1 MRHHRS
7 ASPRRGTCLR
17 FSAAGAA
24 RNRSPLSPRHLSPQC
39 YDRSRSRVRLSFH
52 LPPLRHLT
60 TRSARVRSRS
70 QLLLYIVPGLSS
82 ESSPETL
89 GGCRCALYK
98 RNNRSALFLRS
109 AALTLRSL
117 LLIPASCLSAQ
128 GITAR
133 LAAFLHTPALCAD
146 RRTERQARLAFSR
159 SAGLVTACRRPLR
172 HCSAPFLRLSLPAA
186 NPAALLAGSSL
197 TPHRSALFLKSES
210 TSMYSAPPHR
220 SLHFSTVRLSAM
232 ANLCSSARRL
242 FLCKTARLAAF
253 AVLSPIT
260 ALRRPSGLRSAAA
273 TARKVSRRP
282 HPAAVTP
289 RSWSRSSAPGC
300 VNALSRIITAR
311 VLPGCGCSSSA
322 QIGAVNNST
331 PP

>member
-24 RNRSPLSPRHLSPQC
+24 RSRSPLSPRHLSPRC

-70 QLLLYIVPGLSS
+70 QLLLFNVPGLSS

-89 GGCRCALYK
+89 GGCRCALC
-98 RNNRSALFLRS
+98 RGNIRSVLFLRS

-159 SAGLVTACRRPLR
+159 SAGLVTGAHCVTAPL
-172 HCSAPFLRLSLPAA
+172 PFCVYLYPPQIQPL
-186 NPAALLAGSSL
+186 SSL
-197 TPHRSALFLKSES
+197 AH
-210 TSMYSAPPHR
+210 
-220 SLHFSTVRLSAM
+220 
-232 ANLCSSARRL
+232 
-242 FLCKTARLAAF
+242 
-253 AVLSPIT
+253 
-260 ALRRPSGLRSAAA
+260 RSAAA
-273 TARKVSRRP
+273 TARKASCHP

-289 RSWSRSSAPGC
+289 RSLFDSSAPGC
-300 VNALSRIITAR
+300 VNALTRIITAR